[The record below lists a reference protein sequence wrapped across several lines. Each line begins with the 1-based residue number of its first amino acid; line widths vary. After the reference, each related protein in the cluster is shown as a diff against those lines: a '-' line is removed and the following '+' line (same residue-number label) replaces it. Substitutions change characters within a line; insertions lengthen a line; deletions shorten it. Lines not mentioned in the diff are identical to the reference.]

1 MDRQCNVPATYVRGR
16 LSRPVARNGYYLRR
30 VRTVSGRE
38 PLIAVRICTWNH
50 GATYGEAALKVQCAR
65 KNVSKLGGVGGRAG
79 RQREDRDRRGY
90 NSEPRRAHLLSSPP
104 SDRPRAGRGALP
116 TESLSRPHGAEEQ
129 SEERETVHASTED
142 RETSCEERPLPG
154 ESAHGVRPRAA
165 RYRPNLHLESRSY
178 LRGGSCESP
187 IRRKEPHTPS
197 YCFSVRN
204 QFTLANPRV
213 GAKRTR

>member
-90 NSEPRRAHLLSSPP
+90 NSEPRRAHLPSSPP
-104 SDRPRAGRGALP
+104 SDRPRAGRAALP
-116 TESLSRPHGAEEQ
+116 AESLSRPHGAEEQ
-129 SEERETVHASTED
+129 SKPCPSTQAQRTGRPVARNGHYLGRVRTVSGRELPDTVRICTWNHGATYGEAVARVQSAGKSLTLRAIAS
-142 RETSCEERPLPG
+142 
-154 ESAHGVRPRAA
+154 A
-165 RYRPNLHLESRSY
+165 
-178 LRGGSCESP
+178 
-187 IRRKEPHTPS
+187 
-197 YCFSVRN
+197 
-204 QFTLANPRV
+204 
-213 GAKRTR
+213 